1 MNAKQVLNKI
11 ITLLSKDEVEL
22 TYAKLAD
29 GTIVESAT
37 FDVGE
42 DLFVVSEDGTK
53 SPAPNGFHD
62 LMLKDTEGNE
72 TLLKVK
78 SEDGKIVE
86 RENVEL
92 ADADASMEEVKDLP
106 NTDVKS
112 KANEVAD
119 IDSPANNSKDLKPAS
134 MMAEQTEEVG
144 PLPTTGDGLP
154 AENDPSTEEDT
165 EEDKPEIEIELGKKM
180 EEMAYRIEE
189 MEKKIASMMEVKEE
203 VVDKMPTEE
212 VDMED
217 EELPKLD
224 GAPVETKMSA
234 VELNKKN
241 YGKKAMSSQDSFLS
255 KLYK

>member
-53 SPAPNGFHD
+53 SPAPNGTHE
-62 LMLKDTEGNE
+62 LMLRDTEGNE
-72 TLLKVK
+72 TMLKVIT
-78 SEDGKIVE
+78 EGGKIVE

-92 ADADASMEEVKDLP
+92 ADADADMVKVEDLP
-106 NTDVKS
+106 QADGAKPVEDVQ
-112 KANEVAD
+112 
-119 IDSPANNSKDLKPAS
+119 
-134 MMAEQTEEVG
+134 MAETTEEVG
-144 PLPTTGDGLP
+144 PLPSTGDGMP
-154 AENDPSTEEDT
+154 ADT
-165 EEDKPEIEIELGKKM
+165 EEDDSPEIEIELKDMVAKL
-180 EEMAYRIEE
+180 AYRIEE
-189 MEKKIASMMEVKEE
+189 MEKKMMEMAEPKMKEE
-203 VVDKMPTEE
+203 VVDKESEVKKEE
-212 VDMED
+212 DVMMSED
-217 EELPKLD
+217 EEELPKLD

-234 VELNKKN
+234 VVELNKKN
-241 YGKKAMSSQDSFLS
+241 YGKKTMNAQDSFLS

>member
-53 SPAPNGFHD
+53 SPAPNGTHE
-62 LMLKDTEGNE
+62 LMLRDTEGNE
-72 TLLKVK
+72 TMLKVIT
-78 SEDGKIVE
+78 EGGKIVE

-92 ADADASMEEVKDLP
+92 ADADADMVKVEDLP
-106 NTDVKS
+106 QADGAKPVEDVQ
-112 KANEVAD
+112 
-119 IDSPANNSKDLKPAS
+119 
-134 MMAEQTEEVG
+134 MAETTEEVG
-144 PLPTTGDGLP
+144 PLPSTGDGMP
-154 AENDPSTEEDT
+154 ADT
-165 EEDKPEIEIELGKKM
+165 EEDDSPEIEIELKDMVAKL
-180 EEMAYRIEE
+180 AYRIEE
-189 MEKKIASMMEVKEE
+189 MEKKMMEMAEPKMKEE
-203 VVDKMPTEE
+203 VVDKEAEVKKEDDVMMSEE
-212 VDMED
+212 E

-234 VELNKKN
+234 VVELNKKN
-241 YGKKAMSSQDSFLS
+241 YGKKTMNAQDSFLS

>member
-1 MNAKQVLNKI
+1 MNSKTVLNKI
-11 ITLLSKDEVEL
+11 MSLLSKTEVEL

-86 RENVEL
+86 RENVEM
-92 ADADASMEEVKDLP
+92 A
-106 NTDVKS
+106 DVKVEEIPQAGTYTEDDKMPEVPGQIEKGTL
-112 KANEVAD
+112 KAAEETDQVEKLPESEDAG
-119 IDSPANNSKDLKPAS
+119 LKP
-134 MMAEQTEEVG
+134 
-144 PLPTTGDGLP
+144 
-154 AENDPSTEEDT
+154 ED
-165 EEDKPEIEIELGKKM
+165 EKPEIEIELKKM
-180 EEMAYRIEE
+180 MEKMAYRIEE
-189 MEKKIASMMEVKEE
+189 MEKKMMKMEE
-203 VVDKMPTEE
+203 TMMPPVDEE
-212 VDMED
+212 VDEEVAMEE

-224 GAPVETKMSA
+224 GAPTDEAMKFTS
-234 VELNKKN
+234 ELNRKN
-241 YGKKAMSSQDSFLS
+241 YGKKSKDAQSSFLS